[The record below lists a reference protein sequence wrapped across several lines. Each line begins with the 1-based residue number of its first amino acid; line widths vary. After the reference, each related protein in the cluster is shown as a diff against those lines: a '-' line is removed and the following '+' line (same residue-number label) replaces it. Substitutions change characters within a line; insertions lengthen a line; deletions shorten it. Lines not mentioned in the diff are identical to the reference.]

1 MIPRAF
7 EQDIRALLGGE
18 AEAFLAAMREEP
30 MRGIRLTPGKA
41 SPCRPVRARPSPG
54 FPACTT

>member
-18 AEAFLAAMREEP
+18 AEAFWPRCA
-30 MRGIRLTPGKA
+30 K
-41 SPCRPVRARPSPG
+41 SP
-54 FPACTT
+54 